1 MTVMRAPAP
10 FPTFLELARLAPAPA
25 ILASLLLCHANAG
38 TLSGGAGFDYQTGP
52 GAQSYRSML
61 LFGSSQG
68 GAGDITLAGIR
79 YGDGQLGPG
88 IGLFANGAVQVA
100 SRVLARAVV
109 LRAIGDGTYR
119 AWRWRVGPEFP
130 LPSDRTVGLYY
141 LRLTNNAG
149 EKFGSAGVELGAS
162 LSPSIAAQVG
172 SSYGKWNTDATTA
185 QGTVSGTW
193 YPVARVL
200 LLGEFDVGRNLT
212 TTSAAGPS
220 GGGVLGGLPLP
231 GGIGGG
237 SRGRGGETSAR
248 SEVSTAGQI
257 GVRFLLH

>member
-1 MTVMRAPAP
+1 MTVMRTQV
-10 FPTFLELARLAPAPA
+10 FSIIRGLARLGPPLA
-25 ILASLLLCHANAG
+25 ILTSLLVPDANAG
-38 TLSGGAGFDYQTGP
+38 TLSAGAGFDYQTGP
-52 GAQSYRSML
+52 GAGSYRSVL
-61 LFGSSQG
+61 LFGSTQG
-68 GAGDITLAGIR
+68 GAGDMTIAGIR

-88 IGLFANGAVQVA
+88 IGLFANGAVQMA
-100 SRVLARAVV
+100 PRVLARAVV

-119 AWRWRVGPEFP
+119 AWRWRIGPEFL
-130 LPSDRTVGLYY
+130 LPSDRTLGVYY

-149 EKFGSAGVELGAS
+149 ERFGSAGVELAAS
-162 LSPSIAAQVG
+162 FSPSITAQVG
-172 SSYGKWNTDATTA
+172 SSYGRWSSGAATT

-193 YPVARVL
+193 HPVARVL

-220 GGGVLGGLPLP
+220 GSGGLGGLPLP

-237 SRGRGGETSAR
+237 GRGRGGETSVR

-257 GVRFLLH
+257 GVRFLFQ